1 MRFTF
6 PHSHAFPGG
15 RVAVAA
21 DDDGGGDDGGGDDG
35 GGDDGG
41 GDGPAATVEFA
52 GGVTLAGAFRRD
64 GAELVL
70 DVPAHRTA
78 RGTAIAARRWRLR
91 RRGDGTW
98 RSHPD

>member
-6 PHSHAFPGG
+6 PHSHAFPRG

-21 DDDGGGDDGGGDDG
+21 DDDG